1 MRYRHTELLVN
12 AILCFI
18 ITAIVLMV
26 LLATNIGKFTEKVLE
41 LVF

>member
-1 MRYRHTELLVN
+1 MRYRHTELLIN

-18 ITAIVLMV
+18 ITTIVLMI
-26 LLATNIGKFTEKVLE
+26 LLAANIGKFTEKVLE